1 MCRRLDLGRNSWI
14 CLVIVVTRD
23 GPGRKRKSGIWP
35 QRWNSHNIR
44 QDSSRGLSVFSFS
57 ASRGGPTTVY
67 QVSLWRWARVFWN
80 IAQMI
85 FLKRWSST
93 SMWALGTEPG
103 SSKRPQDLL
112 TISQVS
118 RAQTI
123 STSCHYTV
131 QHCFS
136 KLTLSLLTNSFL
148 NCQGTILEWSG
159 SCWHVQSQ
167 PRCPA

>member
-1 MCRRLDLGRNSWI
+1 MVWHPVPAPQPFSSPHCLAFWFLLSLPVFLLHSSLGGRPEVQNS
-14 CLVIVVTRD
+14 TF
-23 GPGRKRKSGIWP
+23 S
-35 QRWNSHNIR
+35 
-44 QDSSRGLSVFSFS
+44 LSLSFS